1 MGTWSHEPFG
11 NDRACDWASE
21 LEEST
26 GFGVIDQA
34 FDQIIAD
41 KNEDIIDAD
50 FGSVAYAAAEV
61 VAQILGEGTQDLD
74 FLDGVTQWIDQLS
87 SRAPNALIQKAI
99 ITLDILVQEN
109 SELDEL
115 WKESDDYDDWQKNI
129 DELKELLSSKM

>member
-1 MGTWSHEPFG
+1 M
-11 NDRACDWASE
+11 
-21 LEEST
+21 
-26 GFGVIDQA
+26 
-34 FDQIIAD
+34 
-41 KNEDIIDAD
+41 
-50 FGSVAYAAAEV
+50 
-61 VAQILGEGTQDLD
+61 
-74 FLDGVTQWIDQLS
+74 TQWIDQLS

>member
-1 MGTWSHEPFG
+1 MGTWSHKPFG
-11 NDRACDWASE
+11 NDQTCDWTSE

-41 KNEDIIDAD
+41 KNEAIIDAD

>member
-11 NDRACDWASE
+11 NDQACDWASE

-41 KNEDIIDAD
+41 KNEAIIDAD